1 MRIRIGRIYFNFV
14 HREIYYSRMWSGR
27 RDIDAR
33 FSWKHL
39 REVKKQKSRRIVICS
54 LHGRQRKKK
63 TVDMKGALLY
73 AKKQI

>member
-1 MRIRIGRIYFNFV
+1 MEQLPQDV
-14 HREIYYSRMWSGR
+14 
-27 RDIDAR
+27 
-33 FSWKHL
+33 L
-39 REVKKQKSRRIVICS
+39 ICS